1 MGCCMS
7 VKRQRE
13 LEEEEMRR
21 QGRRQGWKKIF
32 LVWRDKNN
40 SEDCIIFFEIHTAV
54 DNKSFSNPERS
65 LGGRREVGESQRQN
79 QEVEK
84 NKEKV
89 RIKPGS
95 ICGHLKSISAGYFL
109 VKFLF
114 QKEKRI
120 VWDESKSPIVTKEY
134 IKRKYSSK

>member
-1 MGCCMS
+1 M
-7 VKRQRE
+7 
-13 LEEEEMRR
+13 
-21 QGRRQGWKKIF
+21 
-32 LVWRDKNN
+32 
-40 SEDCIIFFEIHTAV
+40 
-54 DNKSFSNPERS
+54 
-65 LGGRREVGESQRQN
+65 GGRREEGECQRQN
-79 QEVEK
+79 QEVGK

-89 RIKPGS
+89 RMKS
-95 ICGHLKSISAGYFL
+95 RSQYGHLKSISAGYFL

>member
-1 MGCCMS
+1 
-7 VKRQRE
+7 
-13 LEEEEMRR
+13 MRR

-65 LGGRREVGESQRQN
+65 LEGRREVGGSQRQN

-95 ICGHLKSISAGYFL
+95 QYVDISKASLLDIF
-109 VKFLF
+109 
-114 QKEKRI
+114 
-120 VWDESKSPIVTKEY
+120 W
-134 IKRKYSSK
+134 

>member
-1 MGCCMS
+1 MS

-65 LGGRREVGESQRQN
+65 LGGRREAGESQRQN

-95 ICGHLKSISAGYFL
+95 ICVHLKSISAGYFL

>member
-1 MGCCMS
+1 MS

-65 LGGRREVGESQRQN
+65 LEGRREVGGSQRQN

-89 RIKPGS
+89 RIKSGS
-95 ICGHLKSISAGYFL
+95 IYGHLKSISAAYFDFV

>member
-1 MGCCMS
+1 MEKDFPS
-7 VKRQRE
+7 
-13 LEEEEMRR
+13 LEKTI
-21 QGRRQGWKKIF
+21 QKTPLF
-32 LVWRDKNN
+32 
-40 SEDCIIFFEIHTAV
+40 FFENHITV

-65 LGGRREVGESQRQN
+65 LGGRREAGESQRQN
-79 QEVEK
+79 QEVGK
-84 NKEKV
+84 KKEKV

-95 ICGHLKSISAGYFL
+95 ICVHLKSISAGYFL